1 MIIITFINIK
11 YEFPFVIYN
20 YDDYSYLLYFIIVLL
35 FVLNIYLLFIP
46 NSTNTTETFNK
57 CCKDLVSS
65 DQVYIFIYYFYK

>member
-46 NSTNTTETFNK
+46 NSTNATETFNK

-65 DQVYIFIYYFYK
+65 DQVYIFVYYFYK